1 MKAGTAG
8 ETVDFLVVAT
18 VLSSPL
24 VLAFFGYGQPVA
36 QIMVH
41 LMRNVAGVASSLG
54 G

>member
-8 ETVDFLVVAT
+8 EAVDFLVVAT

-36 QIMVH
+36 RIMTH
-41 LMRNVAGVASSLG
+41 LMSNVSRVVVSLG